1 MSEKRNPKKKA
12 KAAGGKTTSG
22 GPMDID
28 LLEQIIELMAAND
41 LNTVDVRNGDRR
53 IILKRGAAAPAGPVQ
68 YIQAAPVPAAF
79 AAATPNA
86 SGAAS
91 NSAPAAPAVEDES
104 KYLRITSPM
113 VGTFYAAAKPGEK
126 PLVNVGSAITEETEV
141 CLVEAMKN
149 FMPVPAG
156 CRGTIAKILVAD
168 GEPVQFGTTLFLV
181 TPS

>member
-1 MSEKRNPKKKA
+1 
-12 KAAGGKTTSG
+12 
-22 GPMDID
+22 
-28 LLEQIIELMAAND
+28 
-41 LNTVDVRNGDRR
+41 
-53 IILKRGAAAPAGPVQ
+53 VQ
-68 YIQAAPVPAAF
+68 YVQSAPLPQAF

-86 SGAAS
+86 SGQAS
-91 NSAPAAPAVEDES
+91 GSAPAGPSGEDES

-126 PLVNVGSAITEETEV
+126 PLVNVGAAITEETEV

-181 TPS
+181 TPG